1 MMLPLAIVTLALA
14 PWHGPSLPA
23 ETPAAVKY
31 QLTVHGAAG
40 QHVDLRADGLPNG
53 WVAAFCTGTVCS
65 PFRYS
70 MELNDR
76 GTGVIEFQALRTG
89 EAAPAHVHI
98 KITTSGAR
106 PVDLN
111 L

>member
-14 PWHGPSLPA
+14 PWRGPTPA
-23 ETPAAVKY
+23 AATPAAVKY
-31 QLTVHGAAG
+31 ELTVYGAAR

-76 GTGVIEFQALRTG
+76 GTGVIEFQALRTD
-89 EAAPAHVHI
+89 EAAPAHVRV
-98 KITTSGAR
+98 KITTNGAR